1 MEPTNL
7 SDFHDFLME
16 GRASDHPDSA
26 NFSPDMKAK
35 MDAILAKRQQR
46 RQMDPKAK
54 KAADFFG
61 KSVIKK

>member
-16 GRASDHPDSA
+16 GSASDHPDAA